1 MSRLYLHRQ
10 RLQHPRER
18 IWIGALQLIQR
29 LLRIFLTRPA
39 LPSSIRRAEQL
50 ILDQDRPGSNLSNY
64 PGRNPAENSPLQMHQ
79 TKQAETMLAL
89 RNAAAA
95 SSASQPVPPPA
106 RRPPPAPIN
115 IDQAARVRPNIEVET
130 GRDRDSNSEY
140 EDADILPEDE
150 IPTFERGRR
159 KTREDDDRHS
169 AALMVQEQEARSR
182 SNKKKAKSIDPPATV
197 QQGQTQQGF
206 HGMGLPSSPR
216 AMLFG
221 QPGPAS
227 PWRGAISPPEPLSAM
242 MHGNPQ
248 LNLPPGLGGG
258 LPHSPRPGDRP
269 PGSPLPQIMFAT
281 PAPAPAPHSPLPAP
295 PGPMDSSVAQSRRGS
310 APESEQKPLKDPALN
325 IPTFNSSVQID
336 SPTFLP
342 QPRPIYQGL
351 VSEEYPSLLLP
362 PNALPSI
369 KVKVS
374 SSRLHPSR
382 MSYLALKP
390 SGEDPVFMLSVISRA
405 TRSKLWRVEK
415 VIIALPQLDQQ
426 VRQTAKLPFKLPD
439 RSIFSGHSSAKIDSR
454 RAALNTYFSALLVF
468 LLDEAS
474 ALVLCQFLTAN
485 AIEPRDNE
493 TSLVNAANANVRER
507 IVKSH

>member
-1 MSRLYLHRQ
+1 MVLALNKDLERSIRDKERYKKKLRE
-10 RLQHPRER
+10 LQGTATTSSNGGSIH
-18 IWIGALQLIQR
+18 
-29 LLRIFLTRPA
+29 
-39 LPSSIRRAEQL
+39 SIRRAEQL

-227 PWRGAISPPEPLSAM
+227 PWRGAIY
-242 MHGNPQ
+242 H
-248 LNLPPGLGGG
+248 
-258 LPHSPRPGDRP
+258 
-269 PGSPLPQIMFAT
+269 
-281 PAPAPAPHSPLPAP
+281 
-295 PGPMDSSVAQSRRGS
+295 
-310 APESEQKPLKDPALN
+310 
-325 IPTFNSSVQID
+325 
-336 SPTFLP
+336 
-342 QPRPIYQGL
+342 
-351 VSEEYPSLLLP
+351 
-362 PNALPSI
+362 LPSPCL
-369 KVKVS
+369 
-374 SSRLHPSR
+374 R
-382 MSYLALKP
+382 
-390 SGEDPVFMLSVISRA
+390 
-405 TRSKLWRVEK
+405 
-415 VIIALPQLDQQ
+415 
-426 VRQTAKLPFKLPD
+426 
-439 RSIFSGHSSAKIDSR
+439 
-454 RAALNTYFSALLVF
+454 
-468 LLDEAS
+468 
-474 ALVLCQFLTAN
+474 
-485 AIEPRDNE
+485 
-493 TSLVNAANANVRER
+493 
-507 IVKSH
+507 